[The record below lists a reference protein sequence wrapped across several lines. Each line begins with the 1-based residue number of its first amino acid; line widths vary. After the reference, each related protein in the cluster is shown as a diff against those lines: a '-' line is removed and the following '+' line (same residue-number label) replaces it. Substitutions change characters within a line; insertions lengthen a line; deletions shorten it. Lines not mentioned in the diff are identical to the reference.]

1 MSFILEVKIHSKER
15 KRPYRVFFF
24 TSGSFYSGSVPAVVA
39 KICLH
44 TDKNTITWHIA
55 QTSFVVTSAAV
66 GVMIAFY
73 LCMITHAQRLTR

>member
-1 MSFILEVKIHSKER
+1 MSFILEVKIHSKEE
-15 KRPYRVFFF
+15 KKGLIGYF
-24 TSGSFYSGSVPAVVA
+24 FYSGSVPAVVA
-39 KICLH
+39 KICLR
-44 TDKNTITWHIA
+44 TDKNTNTWHIA